1 MREITFHEVGME
13 NFGPYIDPMVLTFE
27 NDKLT
32 LITGPNGIGKTMSL
46 EAIPF
51 TLYGETCKKA
61 RGDDVVNTRVGRNC
75 HTWVKFSI
83 NEDDYRVERY
93 HKYTKL
99 NNTVHIFKNDDEQPY
114 KKGHREVVPEVERLI
129 CSKKSF
135 TNTLMFGQKVKDFFT
150 DLVDSDKKEIF
161 RKILDLDIYTQWY
174 KEADS
179 DLKNINEQL
188 QKLVEK
194 AGIDQGILNDT
205 EQQINILFKQMKQFE
220 EDKKE
225 RIASAKK
232 ALEDN
237 QRLLKQWGN
246 NLSEL
251 EGQES
256 DVQGLQAEITD
267 VEKQISHHENE
278 KETTKMK
285 LLQSRDA
292 KNAEM
297 QKAASE
303 ATEKVSDKFRQTFEM
318 ILEKHDEEMKEL
330 NDQELEA
337 RQGKTDNRAEISS
350 IETENRII
358 QKNIDKLNDSLE
370 LPDGDCPTCLRVID
384 EECREHLEKEV
395 GNLINEYQEYERKIK
410 AIEKSQE
417 TYDILL
423 TQIAEKQNQQKQQF
437 VNAKK
442 QIQSDETQEKQEI
455 QEKIHAAVEKV
466 NGLAKRE
473 ADKIERDYSEY
484 VEELREKLKGL
495 KDNQKEVSE
504 TAKKLEEVNTT
515 LTSLKNERT
524 HLEENIKLTE
534 KDEYDKSQLMTFQKR
549 QTDLKKSIEEVHEQ
563 SVSLSHEQTISE
575 FWKKAWSPT
584 GIPSMLI
591 DESIPFMNEK
601 VSEYL
606 DKLTNGRYIVS
617 FDTLAATKAG
627 EFRDKIS
634 VNVLDT
640 HTRANSRIQLSGG
653 QTRIVDIATI
663 LTLGDLQSN
672 IQDVRINILLFDEI
686 FDSLDEENIGFV
698 SNILSQLKVGKSV
711 CLISHTQ
718 IDQLEAD
725 QILEFK

>member
-13 NFGPYIDPMVLTFE
+13 NFGPYIEPMVLSFE
-27 NDKLT
+27 NNKLT

-83 NEDDYRVERY
+83 DADDYIVDRY

-99 NNTVHIFKNDDEQPY
+99 QNTVTIRKNGEDPY
-114 KKGHREVVPEVERLI
+114 KKGHREVVPEIERLI

-174 KEADS
+174 KEADLE
-179 DLKNINEQL
+179 LKDIKEKHQEAINQG
-188 QKLVEK
+188 Q
-194 AGIDQGILNDT
+194 IDSGILADVD
-205 EQQINILFKQMKQFE
+205 QQVAIFLNQMSQFE
-220 EDKKE
+220 ETKKQ
-225 RIASAKK
+225 RVADVKK
-232 ALEDN
+232 SLEDN
-237 QRLLKQWGN
+237 QRLTEQWEN
-246 NLSEL
+246 SRKDL
-251 EGQES
+251 EGKNS
-256 DVQGLQAEITD
+256 DVHALQAEIAD
-267 VEKQISHHENE
+267 VDKQIEHHESEMTQNV
-278 KETTKMK
+278 MK
-285 LLQSRDA
+285 LNSSRDA
-292 KNAEM
+292 KIAEM
-297 QKAASE
+297 QQAASQ

-318 ILEKHDEEMKEL
+318 ILESHDEEMKEL

-358 QKNIDKLNDSLE
+358 QTNIDKLNDSLE

-384 EECREHLEKEV
+384 EECRDHLEKEA
-395 GNLINEYQEYERKIK
+395 GNLINQYQAFERKIK

-417 TYDILL
+417 TYDTLL
-423 TQIAEKQNQQKQQF
+423 AQIAERQNQQKQQF

-442 QIQSDETQEKQEI
+442 KIQADEADEKRAI
-455 QEKIHAAVEKV
+455 QEKINATVEKV
-466 NGLAKRE
+466 NELARSE
-473 ADKIERDYSEY
+473 ADKIERDYAEY
-484 VEELREKLKGL
+484 VGGLREKLDRL
-495 KDNQKEVSE
+495 RATEEEVSA
-504 TAKKLEEVNTT
+504 TAKKLVEIESALTGLQNEKAQLEQQLKHSEE
-515 LTSLKNERT
+515 
-524 HLEENIKLTE
+524 
-534 KDEYDKSQLMTFQKR
+534 DEYDKSQLLALQAR
-549 QTDLKKSIEEVHEQ
+549 QTELKKSLEDLQ
-563 SVSLSHEQTISE
+563 SVTVGLRREETIAE

-601 VSEYL
+601 VAEYL

-617 FDTLAATKAG
+617 FDTLAATKKG

-672 IQDVRINILLFDEI
+672 IQDVNINILLFDEI

-698 SNILSQLKVGKSV
+698 SNILSQLKVGKSIY
-711 CLISHTQ
+711 LISHTQ
-718 IDQLEAD
+718 VDQLEAD
-725 QILEFK
+725 EVLELK

>member
-495 KDNQKEVSE
+495 KDKQREVSE

>member
-495 KDNQKEVSE
+495 KDKQKEVSE